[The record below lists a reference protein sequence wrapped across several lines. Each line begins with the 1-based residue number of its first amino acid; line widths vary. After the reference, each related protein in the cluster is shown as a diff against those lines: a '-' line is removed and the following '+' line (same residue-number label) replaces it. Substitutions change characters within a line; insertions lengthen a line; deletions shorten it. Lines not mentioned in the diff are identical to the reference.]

1 MAFLQLE
8 KDMFVNEQDWKR
20 ICMQASIPCEC
31 TKIVIDWARTQAD
44 ITCASWSLQE
54 CMMDDHNDGM

>member
-1 MAFLQLE
+1 
-8 KDMFVNEQDWKR
+8 MFVNEQDWKR